1 MSSEQFVFHTPLFY
15 VRHNQSSLCFCSHL
29 SKRAIRAKKRLGHRS
44 TGRPAG
50 LAVLSETSAL
60 RCIAF
65 VTAIFLA
72 TFSLTAQTARDG
84 DFSVQSFRRLEW
96 DLDARSNHPLRDQNG
111 RKAALIKV
119 ITSAEGLDF
128 DVGVMGIV
136 AVRQEVGEVWVYV
149 PEKVMKITV
158 RHKDFGV
165 IRDYVFPEPIESAAT
180 YEMVLKTP
188 APPIV
193 EKEIIVRD
201 SIVYL
206 PSPTDSSSV
215 VTPRREPVGLS
226 VSGVFAFPDC
236 SGGLMLCWEKYR
248 WGCYVKA
255 VSNFRSSASA
265 YDCLSDG
272 TTSDGYIWTS
282 GRSRVSRLS
291 VTTGLVFRTCDWLSL
306 SAGAGYGFRTLL
318 WEDSSGYWSRVSDR
332 SPRGVAAD
340 LGLQFRIRRL
350 RLSAGLSTTAFRRL
364 DGEIAVGFCF

>member
-1 MSSEQFVFHTPLFY
+1 MSSSQFIFHTPLFC
-15 VRHNQSSLCFCSHL
+15 VRHDQGSLSFFSRL
-29 SKRAIRAKKRLGHRS
+29 SKRVIRAKKLLGHRS
-44 TGRPAG
+44 AGRPAG
-50 LAVLSETSAL
+50 LVVLSETSTL

-72 TFSLTAQTARDG
+72 AFSLSAQTVGDG

-128 DVGVMGIV
+128 DVGVMGVV

-188 APPIV
+188 APQIV

-206 PSPTDSSSV
+206 PSPADSSAV
-215 VTPRREPVGLS
+215 PVRRRAPVGLS
-226 VSGVFAFPDC
+226 VSGIFAVPDY
-236 SGGLMLCWEKYR
+236 SGGLMLGWEKYR

-255 VSNFRSSASA
+255 VSNFRSPASA

-272 TTSDGYIWTS
+272 TTSEGYIWTS

-291 VTTGLVFRTCDWLSL
+291 VTTGLVFRPCDWLSL
-306 SAGAGYGFRTLL
+306 YTGAGYGSRTLL

-340 LGLQFRIRRL
+340 LGLQFRLRRL
-350 RLSAGLSTTAFRRL
+350 RLSAGISTTAFRTCDCEL
-364 DGEIAVGFCF
+364 GAGFCF

>member
-1 MSSEQFVFHTPLFY
+1 MVGTHGIFGAFS
-15 VRHNQSSLCFCSHL
+15 
-29 SKRAIRAKKRLGHRS
+29 RL
-44 TGRPAG
+44 
-50 LAVLSETSAL
+50 
-60 RCIAF
+60 
-65 VTAIFLA
+65 VTACRLDRTWTVPSLLLAAAMLLGIFPA
-72 TFSLTAQTARDG
+72 TAQTARDG
-84 DFSVQSFRRLEW
+84 DFSVRSFRRLEW
-96 DLDARSNHPLRDQNG
+96 DLDARSNNPVRDQNG

-119 ITSAEGLDF
+119 ITTAEGLDF

-149 PEKVMKITV
+149 PEKVMRITV

-165 IRDYVFPEPIESAAT
+165 IRDYLFPEPIESAAT

-188 APPIV
+188 VSPAV

-206 PSPTDSSSV
+206 PSPADSSSAI
-215 VTPRREPVGLS
+215 TRRRVPVGLA
-226 VSGVFAFPDC
+226 VSGVFAFPEC
-236 SGGLMLCWEKYR
+236 SGGLMLGWEKYR

-291 VTTGLVFRTCDWLSL
+291 ITTGLIFRTCDWLSL
-306 SAGAGYGFRTLL
+306 YTGVGYGSRTLL
-318 WEDSSGYWSRVSDR
+318 WEDSSLYWSRVSDR

-340 LGLQFRIRRL
+340 FGLQFRLRRL
-350 RLSAGLSTTAFRRL
+350 RLTAGLSTTAFRTI
-364 DGEIAVGFCF
+364 DGEIAIGFCF

>member
-1 MSSEQFVFHTPLFY
+1 MSSSQFIFHTPLFC
-15 VRHNQSSLCFCSHL
+15 VRHDQGSLSFFSRL
-29 SKRAIRAKKRLGHRS
+29 SKMGIWAEKRLWLRIIEH
-44 TGRPAG
+44 PAG
-50 LAVLSETSAL
+50 LALLSETSAL

-72 TFSLTAQTARDG
+72 AFSLSAQTVGDG

-149 PEKVMKITV
+149 PEKVMRITV

-188 APPIV
+188 APQIV

-206 PSPTDSSSV
+206 PSPADSSAV
-215 VTPRREPVGLS
+215 PVRRRKPVGLS
-226 VSGVFAFPDC
+226 VSGIFAVPDY
-236 SGGLMLCWEKYR
+236 SGGLMLGWEKYR

-255 VSNFRSSASA
+255 VSNFRSPASA

-272 TTSDGYIWTS
+272 TTSEGYIWTS

-291 VTTGLVFRTCDWLSL
+291 VTTGLVFRPCDWLSL
-306 SAGAGYGFRTLL
+306 YTGAGYGSRTLL

-332 SPRGVAAD
+332 SPSGIAAD
-340 LGLQFRIRRL
+340 LGLQFRLRRL
-350 RLSAGLSTTAFRRL
+350 RLSAGISTTAFRTCDCEL
-364 DGEIAVGFCF
+364 GAGFCF